1 MSVRSKAVPTFGT
14 NQLYTAVL
22 RKTAAQDIVWIATLV
37 VSNQH
42 NQKISEKVISSNVLV
57 IWQQIRKLGASQCIN
72 TVHEPTQNP
81 LLMFSLHTEQ
91 ISFLPK
97 VYGIRPDG
105 NHRSAAGC
113 LAGSFVFFFFYFILF
128 TGSWMLLCC
137 QGLCWLSHFQPK
149 WHLWL
154 LLLCLFADENY
165 VKIPVHV
172 FFLNCGQKLFKGTI
186 QIYKTDY
193 WL

>member
-1 MSVRSKAVPTFGT
+1 MSIRSKAVPTFGT

-42 NQKISEKVISSNVLV
+42 NQKISETVISSNVLV

-113 LAGSFVFFFFYFILF
+113 LAGSFVFSFFLFYFI
-128 TGSWMLLCC
+128 
-137 QGLCWLSHFQPK
+137 H
-149 WHLWL
+149 WL
-154 LLLCLFADENY
+154 LDAPVLSGFVLTVSFPTKMTSLVITAVSVCRWKLCKDTCTCFLFE
-165 VKIPVHV
+165 
-172 FFLNCGQKLFKGTI
+172 LWT
-186 QIYKTDY
+186 KTF
-193 WL
+193 